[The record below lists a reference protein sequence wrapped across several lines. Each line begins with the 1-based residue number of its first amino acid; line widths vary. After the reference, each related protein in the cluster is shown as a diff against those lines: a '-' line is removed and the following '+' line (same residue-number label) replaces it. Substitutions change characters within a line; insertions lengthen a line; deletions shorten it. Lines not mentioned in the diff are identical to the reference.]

1 VAIPPTISGTGDGA
15 MLLKRASTKITKF
28 NRYCLH
34 YNLVADAAY
43 GKLKD
48 GSNPFSSAY
57 RPYIV
62 AALITFDMAR
72 MMGNGVEQKYNNKI
86 EGFASKLNQ
95 KMKKI
100 QPHLKHVIEKDMS
113 EWDPKKHSRKIEA
126 CYDILS
132 KGGHNGLHGKEY
144 NFHVGA
150 TKILHFIN
158 PNYFPI
164 IDSNAVKALR
174 ELHAVPY
181 KKSTQPGYSAER
193 YVQSISVV
201 KSIIETYGKDRFQNI
216 EPGTPIMRVF
226 DKLTFSYGNNW

>member
-1 VAIPPTISGTGDGA
+1 
-15 MLLKRASTKITKF
+15 MLLKGAIKKIAMF
-28 NRYCLH
+28 NSYCLH

-43 GKLKD
+43 RKLKKEH
-48 GSNPFSSAY
+48 SPFSSAY

-62 AALITFDMAR
+62 AALISFDRGR
-72 MMGNGVEQKYNNKI
+72 MMGKGVEQKYNDKI

-100 QPHLKHVIEKDMS
+100 QPNMKHILGKNIS
-113 EWDPKKHSRKIEA
+113 EWDLRKHSQKIEA

-132 KGGHNGLHGKEY
+132 QSGKNGLHGKGY

-158 PNYFPI
+158 PNFFPI
-164 IDSNAVKALR
+164 IDSNAATALR
-174 ELHAVPY
+174 ELHYVPY
-181 KKSTQPGYSAER
+181 HKSTQPGYSAKR
-193 YVQSISVV
+193 YVQSVSAIQ
-201 KSIIETYGKDRFQNI
+201 SIIAEYGYDRFQKI
-216 EPGTPIMRVF
+216 EPGTPILRIF